1 MKNFKKILLLG
12 LFLLGTTF
20 SFAQEVKKD
29 TLNQLEEIVVKSKV
43 IDVAKNRKTPVAV
56 STIKAS
62 EIQQKLGNLEF
73 PEVLANTPS
82 VYTSKSGG
90 GFGDSRITVRGF
102 DQKNIAVL
110 INGVPV
116 NDMENSAVYWSN
128 WAGLSDVTS
137 AMQVQ
142 RGLGSSKLA
151 ISSVGGTINIV
162 TRSADNKEGG
172 FASTTTGND
181 NYIKTGASYSTGKMA
196 NGLSTS
202 VLFSK
207 TSGDGYVNGTKFEGS
222 NYFIGIGY
230 ELNKKHDFQFTITG
244 APQWHNQRN
253 NAPKI
258 SDYIKYGNTVDP
270 NVKYNSD
277 YGYLNG
283 EEFSFRTNY
292 YHKPIASINWDY
304 KINETTKLSSV
315 FYGSWG
321 RGGGSNG
328 AGGIRGKSWF
338 DASLKTAD
346 GLVNV
351 GLINQWNTGQ
361 PVTIGGTSYTRTQTG
376 GAFQNSSSS
385 GSTTNLASGIS
396 KISSIN
402 SHNWYGGV
410 IDLNKKL
417 SKNLVLDFGVD
428 FRTYTGIHFQNI
440 NNLLGATNYADN
452 FDVNNPNRTL
462 TYQYHTEPNGNPFF
476 NSDYQQ
482 KINYNN
488 DGLVRW
494 YGAFTQLEYSSE
506 KLTAFVQGSFSQQG
520 FKRKDYFKYLTTDP
534 LASTD
539 YKNLNGGNIKGGA
552 NYNINDNHNVFVNAG
567 YYSKQPF
574 FNAVYINN
582 ASLVNENLTNEK
594 ILGFEA
600 GYGFRSSKFNANVNV
615 YQTSWKDRFIRL
627 TANIDNDLNT
637 TTAAI
642 PGSAF
647 LQGVEQIHSGV
658 ELDFTYKPMTKLSIN
673 GMLSVGNWKY
683 GSNVKANYQDDNNVV
698 ITNPTTG
705 AVFSET
711 LYTDGLKVGDAAQTT
726 ASIGA
731 LYEIAKNFK
740 VDGNYRYMDN
750 LYASIDPI
758 NFKTQAANDKGSLK
772 LPGYGLLDA
781 GASYKLVTGKN
792 QDKSVNFRLNVNNL
806 LDEIYI
812 AESRSNIAIKNQN
825 DYLNTDGTP
834 NTTGYNTYLSTLKK
848 YNGIDQSNTVFF
860 GFGRTWNLSISYNF

>member
-1 MKNFKKILLLG
+1 MKNLKKNLILG
-12 LFLLGTTF
+12 FFLLGTTF
-20 SFAQEVKKD
+20 TFAQEVKKD

-56 STIKAS
+56 STIKATD
-62 EIQQKLGNLEF
+62 IQQKLGNLEF

-102 DQKNIAVL
+102 DQKNIAVM

-116 NDMENSAVYWSN
+116 NDMENSSVYWSN

-151 ISSVGGTINIV
+151 ISSVGGTINVV
-162 TRSADNKEGG
+162 TRTADAKEGG
-172 FASTTTGND
+172 FASTSTGND

-202 VLFSK
+202 VLFSQ
-207 TSGDGYVNGTKFEGS
+207 TSGDGYVDGTKFAGA

-244 APQWHNQRN
+244 APQWHNQRS

-270 NVKYNSD
+270 NIKYNSD

-361 PVTIGGTSYTRTQTG
+361 AVTIGGTSYTRAQTSG
-376 GAFQNSSSS
+376 VYQNSSSA

-428 FRTYTGIHFQNI
+428 VRTYTGIHFQNV

-452 FDVNNPNRTL
+452 FDVNNPSRIL
-462 TYQYHTEPNGNPFF
+462 TGQYHTEPNGNPFF
-476 NSDYQQ
+476 NSDYQE

-494 YGAFTQLEYSSE
+494 YGAFTQLEYSTE
-506 KLTAFVQGSFSQQG
+506 KLTAFVQGAFSQQG
-520 FKRKDYFKYLTTDP
+520 FKRNDYFKYLTADP

-637 TTAAI
+637 ATAAI

-658 ELDFTYKPMTKLSIN
+658 ELDFNYKPMTKLSIN
-673 GMLSVGNWKY
+673 GMLSIGNWKY
-683 GSNVKANYQDDNNVV
+683 GSNVTANYQDDNNVV

-772 LPGYGLLDA
+772 LPGYGLVDA

-834 NTTGYNTYLSTLKK
+834 NTAGYNTYLSTLKTYK
-848 YNGIDQSNTVFF
+848 GIDQSNTVFF